1 MFATIFKKAL
11 FSKEAQILFV
21 LAAAPSLVSD
31 KCGAA
36 DYSWGADALAKAHD
50 YTVTMMLYIQYMIF
64 AFGAILSIIGALQI
78 FFKMNTGE
86 GDVTK
91 SIMMLIGGILFLI
104 SAMIVFPAFFGYHLV

>member
-1 MFATIFKKAL
+1 MFVTIFKKAL
-11 FSKEAQILFV
+11 TSRQAQILFV
-21 LAAAPSLVSD
+21 LASAPGYVSA
-31 KCGAA
+31 KCGAV

-50 YTVTMMLYIQYMIF
+50 YTVTMMLYIQYMVF

-91 SIMMLIGGILFLI
+91 SILMLIGGILFLI
-104 SAMIVFPAFFGYHLV
+104 GAMVVFPAFFGYHIV